1 MSIRDWPEE
10 ERPQERLL
18 SEGSERLSD
27 AELLALFLRSGQP
40 GQSAVSLARLALRHF
55 GNIRRLLSADC
66 TAFCQVKG
74 LGVVR
79 YTQLQAALELSRRH
93 LAISLQESD
102 ALNASHK
109 VKGYLKARLRDL
121 RHEVFAALLLDT
133 QHRILS
139 FEQLSVGTIDQATVY
154 PREVA
159 RLMLE
164 RHAAAVIFAH
174 NHPSGRADPSDADIR
189 LTRKLQN
196 ALALL
201 DIRVLDHFIVADQHI
216 MSFAEQGLLS

>member
-18 SEGSERLSD
+18 REGSEHLSD

-40 GQSAVSLARLALRHF
+40 GQSAVSLARQALNHF
-55 GNIRRLLSADC
+55 GDIRKLLSADC
-66 TAFCQVKG
+66 AAFCTLKG

-93 LAISLQESD
+93 LAISLREPD

-109 VKGYLKARLRDL
+109 VKRYLKARLRDL
-121 RHEVFAALLLDT
+121 KHEVFVALILDT
-133 QHRILS
+133 QHRIVS
-139 FEQLSVGTIDQATVY
+139 FEQLASGTIDQAAVY

-159 RLMLE
+159 RVMLE
-164 RHAAAVIFAH
+164 HHASAVIFAH
-174 NHPSGRADPSDADIR
+174 NHPSGCPSPSKADIC
-189 LTRKLQN
+189 LTHKLTS

-216 MSFAEQGLLS
+216 VSFAEEGLM

>member
-18 SEGSERLSD
+18 RDGSEHLSD

-40 GQSAVSLARLALRHF
+40 GQSAVSLARMALHHF
-55 GNIRRLLSADC
+55 GDIRNLLLADC
-66 TAFCQVKG
+66 ATFCTLKG

-93 LAISLQESD
+93 LAISLREPD

-109 VKGYLKARLRDL
+109 VKGYLKACLRDL
-121 RHEVFAALLLDT
+121 KHEVFAALLLDT

-139 FEQLSVGTIDQATVY
+139 FEQLSIGTIDHATVY
-154 PREVA
+154 PREVV
-159 RLMLE
+159 RLMLKY
-164 RHAAAVIFAH
+164 HASAVIFAH
-174 NHPSGRADPSDADIR
+174 NHPSGCPDASDADIR
-189 LTRKLQN
+189 LTHKLKE

-201 DIRVLDHFIVADQHI
+201 DIRVLDHFIVADQHVV
-216 MSFAEQGLLS
+216 SFAEQGLL

>member
-1 MSIRDWPEE
+1 MSIRDWPIE

-18 SEGSERLSD
+18 RDGSEHLSD
-27 AELLALFLRSGQP
+27 AELLALFLRSGLP
-40 GQSAVSLARLALRHF
+40 GQSAVSLAREALLHF
-55 GNIRRLLSADC
+55 GNIRELLSADC
-66 TAFCQVKG
+66 IDFCKIKG

-109 VKGYLKARLRDL
+109 VKGYLRARLRDL
-121 RHEVFAALLLDT
+121 KHEIFAALLLDT
-133 QHRILS
+133 QRRILS
-139 FEQLSVGTIDQATVY
+139 FEQLSTGTIDQASVY
-154 PREVA
+154 PREVV
-159 RLMLE
+159 RLMLA
-164 RHAAAVIFAH
+164 RHASAVIFAH
-174 NHPSGRADPSDADIR
+174 NHPSGRPDPSDADIR
-189 LTRKLQN
+189 LTHKLKE

-216 MSFAEQGLLS
+216 TSFAELGLL

>member
-1 MSIRDWPEE
+1 MSIRDWPVD

-18 SEGSERLSD
+18 REGSERLSD
-27 AELLALFLRSGQP
+27 AELLALFLRSGLP
-40 GQSAVSLARLALRHF
+40 GQSAVSLARQALHYF
-55 GNIRRLLSADC
+55 GNIRNLLLADC
-66 TAFCQVKG
+66 ASFCKMKG

-93 LAISLQESD
+93 LAISLREPD

-121 RHEVFAALLLDT
+121 KHEVFAALILDT

-139 FEQLSVGTIDQATVY
+139 FELLSTGTIDQATVY

-164 RHAAAVIFAH
+164 RHASAVIFAH
-174 NHPSGRADPSDADIR
+174 NHPSGRPDPSDADIR
-189 LTRKLQN
+189 LTHKLKE

-216 MSFAEQGLLS
+216 VSFAERGLF